1 MWRRAKMY
9 IPGGNMMLSK
19 RPEMFAPNLV
29 TISIKGCFVW
39 DLDNKK
45 FLDMSLMSV
54 GTNILGYSNETI
66 NSAVIKS
73 IKQSNMSSLNCAEE
87 VYLSEKLIDMHKH
100 FDMVRYARTGRS

>member
-19 RPEMFAPNLV
+19 RPEMFAPNQWP
-29 TISIKGCFVW
+29 TYYKKAKGCFVW

-54 GTNILGYSNETI
+54 GTNILGYSNNTVD
-66 NSAVIKS
+66 SAVIKS
-73 IKQSNMSSLNCAEE
+73 IKQSNMSSLELC
-87 VYLSEKLIDMHKH
+87 
-100 FDMVRYARTGRS
+100 RRSLFE